1 MSRKYLGPTFDIHGG
16 GIDNIYPHNE
26 NEIAQSEC
34 ANDADFARYWM
45 LVGSLNVPDEDGIA
59 TKMSKSLGNFVTI
72 KDALNDYRPEV
83 IRTFILNGHY
93 SNPVVYSDESLA
105 AAKGGWER
113 LYHASR
119 LVRRQMNSAPENEA
133 GNAFLKQVEAATS
146 AFTEAMDDDFNT
158 PKAVAVLQDLTRE
171 VNSLLNSEVMVGLPV
186 LQAIDQVYRDLGGA
200 VLGVIPEA
208 DLAAYSDSRRE
219 EGLITLLID
228 LRAKARSEKNYAE
241 SDRIRDAL
249 TQLGVTLEDRSD
261 GTIWRVE

>member
-1 MSRKYLGPTFDIHGG
+1 
-16 GIDNIYPHNE
+16 
-26 NEIAQSEC
+26 
-34 ANDADFARYWM
+34 
-45 LVGSLNVPDEDGIA
+45 
-59 TKMSKSLGNFVTI
+59 MSKSLGNFVTI

-171 VNSLLNSEVMVGLPV
+171 VNSLLNSEVTVGLPV
-186 LQAIDQVYRDLGGA
+186 LQAIDQVYRDLGGV

-208 DLAAYSDSRRE
+208 DLATYSDSRRE

-261 GTIWRVE
+261 GTLWRVE